1 MMAARLKKG
10 DKVIILSGKDK
21 SKTGEIS
28 KVLPKIGK
36 AIVSG
41 VNSAIRHTKQ
51 TQNTQGGRLTKEMPI
66 DLSNIA
72 LADPKDGSA
81 TRVGFKM
88 VEGNKVRYA
97 KKSGEI
103 LND

>member
-1 MMAARLKKG
+1 MMAARLRKG
-10 DKVIILSGKDK
+10 DKIVVLSGKDK

-28 KVLPKIGK
+28 KVIPKANK

-41 VNSAIRHTKQ
+41 INTVVRHTKQ
-51 TQNTQGGRLTKEMPI
+51 TQTNQGGRLTKEMPI

-72 LADPKDGSA
+72 LMDPKDGVA
-81 TRVGFKM
+81 TRVGFKT
-88 VEGNKVRYA
+88 VEGKKVRYA